1 VCQLI
6 EDKKAVNVTV
16 ISNIPNIIRLISELF
31 PSIQTLLVESK
42 SLKPFDLFKQKLFYR
57 NKLNSIKNSNIYFFF
72 VAYGILESYAIKML
86 SKNNKIFYK
95 KEVDFSH
102 IKFCSNIKAYIW
114 ANYLKIMLGV
124 PLIPKSVDGKLLFAL
139 SDEFL
144 TMLNVRDIE
153 LPNNIGIIKKRITNK
168 FQIKN
173 KRVLL
178 AVGGIVE
185 AGLVNESEYI
195 KKNDPLICH
204 LIKSYGAGQVAIKI
218 HPRYKNLFSEENKLD
233 AIPNHLPGN
242 LIIDQFDIIIG
253 YSSAI
258 LFEAA
263 NMGKKVYST
272 LKYFNPLTVKT
283 QNQYIEYLTSNLT
296 ATSEINYLVHL
307 KDLQVQ

>member
-1 VCQLI
+1 LI

-16 ISNIPNIIRLISELF
+16 ISNIPNIIKLISELY
-31 PSIQTLLVESK
+31 PSSQTLLVENN
-42 SLKPFDLFKQKLFYR
+42 SLKPYDLHKQKLLYR
-57 NKLNSIKNSNIYFFF
+57 NKFNSIEGCNVYFFF
-72 VAYGILESYAIKML
+72 VAYGIIESYAINML
-86 SKNNKIFYK
+86 SKKNKIFYK
-95 KEVDFSH
+95 KSVDVSH
-102 IKFCSNIKAYIW
+102 FMGINNLKANIWVK
-114 ANYLKIMLGV
+114 YLKLMLDV

-153 LPNNIGIIKKRITNK
+153 LPNNIGIIKKRIADK
-168 FQIKN
+168 FKLKN

-178 AVGGIVE
+178 AVGGIVDD
-185 AGLVNESEYI
+185 GIVDKNEYI
-195 KKNDPLICH
+195 KKNDPLIRH
-204 LIKSYGAGQVAIKI
+204 LIKIFGAGQITLKM
-218 HPRYKNLFSEENKLD
+218 HPRYENLYSEEQKLD
-233 AIPNHLPGN
+233 TIPSCLPGN
-242 LIIDQFDIIIG
+242 LIFDQFDIIIG
-253 YSSAI
+253 YCSAI

-263 NMGKKVYST
+263 NKGKKVYST